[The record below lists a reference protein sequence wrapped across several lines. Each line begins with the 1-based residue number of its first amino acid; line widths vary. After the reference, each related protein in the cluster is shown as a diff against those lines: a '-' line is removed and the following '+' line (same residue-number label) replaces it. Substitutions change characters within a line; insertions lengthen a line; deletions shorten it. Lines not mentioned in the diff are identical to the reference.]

1 MVPVNETTN
10 RELLIGFSIASVLL
24 FGFIAWRPQVWVS
37 LTPIKPCSV
46 ERLATIYR
54 WIAIIT
60 LAGVLVNLSVA
71 KK

>member
-1 MVPVNETTN
+1 MVPGNETTN

>member
-1 MVPVNETTN
+1 MVPGNETTN

-37 LTPIKPCSV
+37 LTPIKPWSV

>member
-1 MVPVNETTN
+1 MVRADDASN
-10 RELLIGFSIASVLL
+10 RVLLIGFSVASLLL
-24 FGFIAWRPQVWVS
+24 FGFIAWKPQVWAS

-54 WIAIIT
+54 WIAIIA
-60 LAGVLVNLSVA
+60 LAGVLTNLLVL